1 MSNAGLSI
9 GRTIFVCIVL
19 TVGAIFFT
27 KDANDLALAP
37 IERMRDKVIEI
48 AKNPLCSKD

>member
-1 MSNAGLSI
+1 
-9 GRTIFVCIVL
+9 L

-27 KDANDLALAP
+27 KDANDLALGP

-48 AKNPLCSKD
+48 AKNPLSSKDQKLIKIKENTGG